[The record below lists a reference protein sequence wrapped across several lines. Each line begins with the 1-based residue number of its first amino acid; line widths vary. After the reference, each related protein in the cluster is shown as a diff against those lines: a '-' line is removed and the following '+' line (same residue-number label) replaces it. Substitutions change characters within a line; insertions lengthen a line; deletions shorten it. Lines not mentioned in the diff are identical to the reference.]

1 MQNLLR
7 AQRARV
13 YDVHE
18 PRPVMTALNVGLLL
32 TIFWMAAECVP
43 WRAAF

>member
-18 PRPVMTALNVGLLL
+18 PRPVMTLNVGLLL